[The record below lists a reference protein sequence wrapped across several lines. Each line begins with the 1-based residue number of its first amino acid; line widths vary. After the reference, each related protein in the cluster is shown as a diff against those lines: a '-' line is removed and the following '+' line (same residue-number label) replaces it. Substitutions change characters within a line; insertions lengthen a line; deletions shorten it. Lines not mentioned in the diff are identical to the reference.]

1 MHEAFAQLMSY
12 ARAIWRRRWYIV
24 IVAWIVSVA
33 GWVAVYTMP
42 DSYQA
47 SARVYVDTQSLLQPL
62 LAGLTVTPNADQQVS
77 MMTRTLIN
85 RPNLEKIARMTDLD
99 LKAKSPAQMEELI
112 NSLAS
117 QIKME
122 SAGRDNLYTISYQHR
137 NPDIAK
143 RVVQSLLTI
152 FVESS
157 LGSTRKDI
165 ASSQKFIEEQ
175 LKSYEAKLVA
185 SENALRDFKRAHVG
199 NMPGEGGDFYAQ
211 LSTAATAQKQAALEL
226 SEAVNRRDQLKR
238 QLAEEEPEIASGAA
252 SAAPAVPANPE
263 LDERIKSLQKQMD
276 SLRLQY
282 TEQHPDIIST
292 KRIIAQLEEQRK
304 QEAALKKPATAAAAK
319 AQNPVHQ
326 QLTISLAEAEANV
339 ASLRARVGE
348 YSSRYGQLKAAADK
362 TPQVEAD
369 YTQLMRDY
377 DVYKSNYQALLAR
390 RESASLSSDVESRAD
405 TVDFRVIDPPRVP
418 LTPSGPNRPLLL
430 SLVLLGGIGGGIVL
444 AFLMSQLRRTVDDR
458 QSLRE
463 LTGLPLLGAVS
474 LAETMEAKRKK
485 KKGLLAYALSFL
497 SLLGA
502 YGVLMAL
509 QLLMARTA

>member
-12 ARAIWRRRWYIV
+12 VRAIWRRRWYIV
-24 IVAWIVSVA
+24 VAAWIVSVG
-33 GWVAVYTMP
+33 GWIAVYTMP
-42 DSYQA
+42 DNYQA
-47 SARVYVDTQSLLQPL
+47 SARVYVDTQSLLKPL
-62 LAGLTVTPNADQQVS
+62 LAGLTVAPNTDQQIA

-99 LKAKSPAQMEELI
+99 LKAKSPAQMEDLI

-117 QIKME
+117 QIKLE
-122 SAGRDNLYTISYQHR
+122 AAGRDNLYTIAYPHQ
-137 NPDIAK
+137 NPELAK

-157 LGSTRKDI
+157 LGSARKDI

-185 SENALRDFKRAHVG
+185 SENALRDFKRQHMG
-199 NMPGEGGDFYAQ
+199 NMPGQGGGDYYAQ
-211 LSTAATAQKQAALEL
+211 LSAAAAAQKQASLEL

-238 QLAEEEPEIASGAA
+238 QLADEEPEVASGAA
-252 SAAPAVPANPE
+252 AAPPPPANPE

-276 SLRLQY
+276 VLRLQY
-282 TEQHPDIIST
+282 TERHPDIIST
-292 KRIIAQLEEQRK
+292 KRIIAQLEDQKK
-304 QEAALKKPATAAAAK
+304 QEAALKKPTTAATAK
-319 AQNPVHQ
+319 AQNPIYQ
-326 QLTISLAEAEANV
+326 QLTIALAEAEATT
-339 ASLRARVGE
+339 ASLRARVAE
-348 YSSRYGQLKAAADK
+348 FSSRYGQLKAAADS

-377 DVYKSNYQALLAR
+377 DVYRSNYQALLAR

-418 LTPSGPNRPLLL
+418 LTPSGPNRPLLF
-430 SLVLLGGIGGGIVL
+430 SLVLLGGIGAGVVL

-458 QSLRE
+458 QSLRN
-463 LTGLPLLGAVS
+463 LTGLPLLGGVT
-474 LAETMEAKRKK
+474 LAETPEAKHKK
-485 KKGLLAYALSFL
+485 RKGLLAYALSFV

-509 QLLMARTA
+509 QLLMARAA